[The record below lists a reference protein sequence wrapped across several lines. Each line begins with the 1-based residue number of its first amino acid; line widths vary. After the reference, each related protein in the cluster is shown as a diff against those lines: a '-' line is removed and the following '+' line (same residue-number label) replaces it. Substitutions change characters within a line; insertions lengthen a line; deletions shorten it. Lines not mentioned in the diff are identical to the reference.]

1 MHTRRR
7 LCADYAVTRIIFN
20 IKCIAAVPP
29 PSYLAGFN
37 FWVRTSVFPRG
48 IASPVTDYADRCFAS
63 DLAIARDVIDLL
75 AATSS
80 YWVWHLMFV
89 VVLVTL
95 VLPMLS

>member
-1 MHTRRR
+1 M
-7 LCADYAVTRIIFN
+7 
-20 IKCIAAVPP
+20 KCIAAVPP

-37 FWVRTSVFPRG
+37 FCVRTSVFPRG
-48 IASPVTDYADRCFAS
+48 IASPVTDYANRCFAS

-75 AATSS
+75 AATSSS